1 MPDQTVGPQVTG
13 TVLNTAVLSG
23 EIDLG
28 AFYSDVN
35 ILVNAT
41 EAAKM
46 GTAAVNS
53 IQPKHGSVYDFHAG
67 EAGTLQSFSKP
78 AAGGVQMTFHNV
90 NCRYL
95 KLSSSVAATA
105 DLTFIAQGRGRL
117 TAIAAT
123 VQRKT
128 LASL

>member
-1 MPDQTVGPQVTG
+1 MARERGSEKTG
-13 TVLNTAVLSG
+13 TVLNTAVLSD

-28 AFYSDVN
+28 GVYEDVH

-46 GTAAVNS
+46 GAAAVNS
-53 IQPKHGSVYDFHAG
+53 VQPKHGSVYDFHFG

-78 AAGGVQMTFHNV
+78 ASGGVQMTFHRV

-105 DLTFIAQGRGRL
+105 DFTFIAQGVGL
-117 TAIAAT
+117 LEGATARERATIAG
-123 VQRKT
+123 
-128 LASL
+128 S

>member
-1 MPDQTVGPQVTG
+1 MASERGAERTG
-13 TVLNTAVLSG
+13 TVALGAVLSG

-28 AFYSDVN
+28 AVYEDVS

-46 GTAAVNS
+46 GAAAVNS
-53 IQPKHGSVYDFHAG
+53 VQPKHGSVYDFHAG

-78 AAGGVQMTFHNV
+78 AAGGVQMTFHRV

-105 DLTFIAQGRGRL
+105 AFTFIAQGIGL
-117 TAIAAT
+117 LEYTPAIE
-123 VQRKT
+123 RIT
-128 LASL
+128 LP